1 MDVVQGKSEVQR
13 HRYNGGAR
21 SKSWG
26 QHYQWPIRSTEL
38 DLQEAQLAVS
48 ADKMDD
54 SHRWQKNINSKL
66 ESMVRIL

>member
-1 MDVVQGKSEVQR
+1 M
-13 HRYNGGAR
+13 N
-21 SKSWG
+21 WG

-38 DLQEAQLAVS
+38 NLQEAQLAIS
-48 ADKMDD
+48 ADKTDD